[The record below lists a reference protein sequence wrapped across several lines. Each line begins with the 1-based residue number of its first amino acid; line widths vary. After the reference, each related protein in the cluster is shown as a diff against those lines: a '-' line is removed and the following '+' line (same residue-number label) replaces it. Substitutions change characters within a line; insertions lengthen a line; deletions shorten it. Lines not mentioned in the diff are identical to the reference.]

1 MRLARLAQPAMA
13 ETSFGATR
21 RLCLAIGLSLPG
33 LGFAQAQTAP
43 VNAEQT
49 QPEPAKAAPAAP
61 AAPAAAKGYP
71 LEAQG
76 WGAKQ
81 GGNMWQVRWAEDWSY
96 LKDPSKR
103 KSPFDPLKYIPL
115 NESGD
120 VYVSLSNEL
129 RVRSNTITNPGL
141 IPGSHSQQQYLL
153 RAFFGADFHVGEHFR
168 LYTELAHG
176 SLDGRNEG
184 TKTGTQENNAIL
196 QQVFFDVKGRVKD
209 ADLGLRV
216 GRQVFVD
223 GPTTLMALRDNTD
236 IFVTF
241 NGVRAWAIGEKTRV
255 DLFDF
260 NFNLDGT
267 EGLGDD
273 RIDRSRHFRGVVG
286 GYRMPTAKPMYLEPF
301 FYQFR
306 NDNQIWGRQT
316 AEENRNYYGL
326 RLWGNVGKLR
336 TDSFVTVQRGS
347 YGGRDLRA
355 YMASTSNAWTL
366 SESGWKP
373 RLGFHSEIASGGGGT
388 SGTGTLRNNNFLYG
402 NTIYFS
408 WATFFG
414 PVNLVTAAP
423 TFTFSP
429 TSKITVNLEWETLW
443 RQTTSDAIYNNQARA
458 YARTQSTGERRI
470 GTMPRI
476 NATWNIDPNWSV
488 TFRAEHLM
496 AGPALE
502 KAGYGD
508 STFVMGWLNF
518 RF

>member
-1 MRLARLAQPAMA
+1 MRFSRLMRPAMVDI
-13 ETSFGATR
+13 SLGAKR
-21 RLCLAIGLSLPG
+21 CLCLAIGFSLPG
-33 LGFAQAQTAP
+33 LSFAQAQTASVSP
-43 VNAEQT
+43 EQT
-49 QPEPAKAAPAAP
+49 QPEPAKASAPVAPAAS
-61 AAPAAAKGYP
+61 KGYP

-81 GGNMWQVRWAEDWSY
+81 SGNMWQVRWAEDWSY

-103 KSPFDPLKYIPL
+103 KSLFDPLKYIPL
-115 NESGD
+115 NESGK

-129 RVRSNTITNPGL
+129 RARSNTITNLGL
-141 IPGSHSQQQYLL
+141 LPGSYSQQQYLF
-153 RAFFGADFHVGEHFR
+153 RAFFGADLHVGEHFR

-196 QQVFFDVKGRVKD
+196 QQVFFDVKGRV
-209 ADLGLRV
+209 AGTDLGLRV

-236 IFVTF
+236 IFVTL

-255 DLFDF
+255 DVFDF
-260 NFNLDGT
+260 SFNLDGT

-273 RIDRSRHFRGVVG
+273 RIDRSRHLRGVVG
-286 GYRMPTAKPMYLEPF
+286 GYRLPTAKPIYLEPF
-301 FYQFR
+301 FYQYR
-306 NDNQIWGRQT
+306 NDNHVWGRQT

-336 TDSFVTVQRGS
+336 TDSFLTMQRGS
-347 YGGRDLRA
+347 FGGRDLRA
-355 YMASTSNAWTL
+355 YMASTSNAWSL
-366 SESGWKP
+366 SETGWKP

-414 PVNLVTAAP
+414 PVNLVTAAS
-423 TFTFSP
+423 TFT
-429 TSKITVNLEWETLW
+429 LEPLNNALQM
-443 RQTTSDAIYNNQARA
+443 RDTT
-458 YARTQSTGERRI
+458 
-470 GTMPRI
+470 
-476 NATWNIDPNWSV
+476 
-488 TFRAEHLM
+488 HL
-496 AGPALE
+496 
-502 KAGYGD
+502 
-508 STFVMGWLNF
+508 
-518 RF
+518 R

>member
-1 MRLARLAQPAMA
+1 MRLARLARPAMA
-13 ETSFGATR
+13 DTSFGTTR

-33 LGFAQAQTAP
+33 VSVAQAQTAP

-49 QPEPAKAAPAAP
+49 QPDTSKSQAPAAAPAVPAASAAPAAS
-61 AAPAAAKGYP
+61 KGYP

-81 GGNMWQVRWAEDWSY
+81 GGNMWQVRWVEDWSY

-115 NESGD
+115 SESGD

-141 IPGSHSQQQYLL
+141 IPGSHSQQQYLF

-184 TKTGTQENNAIL
+184 AKTGTQENNAIL
-196 QQVFFDVKGRVKD
+196 QQVFFDVKGNIGG
-209 ADLGLRV
+209 ADTGLRV

-255 DLFDF
+255 DVFDF

-286 GYRMPTAKPMYLEPF
+286 GYRLPTAKPMYLEPF

-306 NDNQIWGRQT
+306 NDNQLWGRQT
-316 AEENRNYYGL
+316 AEEN
-326 RLWGNVGKLR
+326 
-336 TDSFVTVQRGS
+336 
-347 YGGRDLRA
+347 
-355 YMASTSNAWTL
+355 
-366 SESGWKP
+366 
-373 RLGFHSEIASGGGGT
+373 
-388 SGTGTLRNNNFLYG
+388 
-402 NTIYFS
+402 
-408 WATFFG
+408 
-414 PVNLVTAAP
+414 
-423 TFTFSP
+423 
-429 TSKITVNLEWETLW
+429 
-443 RQTTSDAIYNNQARA
+443 
-458 YARTQSTGERRI
+458 
-470 GTMPRI
+470 
-476 NATWNIDPNWSV
+476 
-488 TFRAEHLM
+488 
-496 AGPALE
+496 
-502 KAGYGD
+502 
-508 STFVMGWLNF
+508 
-518 RF
+518 